1 MVAANG
7 LILLSQGELSLKP
20 ANKTGSDFY
29 ISSAIQVR
37 SFVLH
42 VVAFDMRD

>member
-1 MVAANG
+1 MIAASG
-7 LILLSQGELSLKP
+7 LILLSQGELSLQP

-37 SFVLH
+37 DFL
-42 VVAFDMRD
+42 R